1 MHSRKLIE
9 TKIMKYKYQL
19 ILIGENEKFFKS
31 LELELQNGF
40 DELKIISDALKI
52 IKEDNIDDYSGGQPA
67 FVIYAGNKNN
77 LTDKQ
82 KEIIEKQKLDGN
94 IVLPVFEKSFTDE
107 IPDFLSNQNGVPF
120 NGNLLKI
127 KNIVL
132 EGFELLRKN
141 RKLFI
146 SYKRAESS
154 NIAIQLYEFLERNNF
169 DVFIDTHSIDKGE
182 EFQEELWHRMTDCD
196 LILML
201 NTKEFLNSEWCK
213 QELDKAH
220 LKRIGIVHLLWPD
233 CDFEDFAH
241 LAFSKKLQ
249 NKDFEKP
256 IFSDLTK
263 GRLTAEILAEILD
276 LVESSRARNL
286 ASRQDWLIADFI
298 QAANDNNVD
307 VNLQYSRY
315 ITQRLEN
322 GKLKVY
328 IPTVGIPQSINCH
341 NSQKLIKQI
350 EDKEI
355 ESITLIYD
363 ELSIRNYWLEHLDW
377 LNEYLDV
384 KTLKKSDFNTVFSKL

>member
-1 MHSRKLIE
+1 
-9 TKIMKYKYQL
+9 MKYKYQL
-19 ILIGENEKFFKS
+19 IFIGENEKFFKA
-31 LELELQNGF
+31 LEIELKKGF
-40 DELKIISDALKI
+40 DELKIISDALKVI
-52 IKEDNIDDYSGGQPA
+52 REQDVENEYSGGQPA
-67 FVIYAGNKNN
+67 FVIYAGHKENV
-77 LTDKQ
+77 TDHQ
-82 KEIIEKQKLDGN
+82 LEILEKQKLDGN
-94 IVLPVFEKSFTDE
+94 IILPVFDKDFNNE
-107 IPDFLSNQNGVPF
+107 IPDILSNQNGVTY
-120 NGNLLKI
+120 NENLLKI

-154 NIAIQLYEFLERNNF
+154 NIAIQLYELLERNNF

-249 NKDFEKP
+249 YENFENSSVAD
-256 IFSDLTK
+256 ITK
-263 GRLTAEILAEILD
+263 GKLKDRTLSEIID

-286 ASRQDWLIADFI
+286 ASRQDWLITDFT
-298 QAANDNNVD
+298 QTANDNDVD

-315 ITQRLEN
+315 ITQKLDN
-322 GKLKVY
+322 GKLKVF

-341 NSQKLIKQI
+341 NSQNLIEKI
-350 EDKEI
+350 EKREI
-355 ESITLIYD
+355 ESITLLYD

-377 LNEYLDV
+377 LNDYLKV
-384 KTLKKSDFNTVFSKL
+384 KTLKKSDFNTVFSK